1 MKIGTAIQGAMNDQI
16 HKELESAYGYLA
28 MSAYFSNHNY
38 PGAASWMR
46 IQSREEVGHATK
58 FIDFMEDRGG
68 TVVLRALAAPPPEY
82 ASPLAAFEAAVEQEA
97 LVSANIYRLYE
108 LAAKEK
114 DYAAQALLQWFITE
128 QVEEEKTSRQI
139 VETLRLIGNNTSGL
153 YMFDRELGRRGQAG

>member
-1 MKIGTAIQGAMNDQI
+1 MKIGKAIQGAMNDQI

-46 IQSREEVGHATK
+46 IQAREEIGHATK

-68 TVVLRALAAPPPEY
+68 TVALRALAKPTAEY
-82 ASPLAAFEAAVEQEA
+82 ASPLAAFESAVKQEA
-97 LVSANIYRLYE
+97 LVSASIYALYE
-108 LAAKEK
+108 LSAKEK

-139 VETLRLIGNNTSGL
+139 VETLRLIGANTSGL

>member
-16 HKELESAYGYLA
+16 HKEFESAYGYLA

-97 LVSANIYRLYE
+97 LVSASIYRLYE

>member
-1 MKIGTAIQGAMNDQI
+1 MKIGPAIQGAMNDQI

-46 IQSREEVGHATK
+46 IQSREEMGHATK

-68 TVVLRALAAPPPEY
+68 TVVLRALSAPAAEF

-97 LVSANIYRLYE
+97 LVSASIYRLYE

-139 VETLRLIGNNTSGL
+139 VDTLRLIGNNTSGL

>member
-1 MKIGTAIQGAMNDQI
+1 MKIGKAIQDAMNDQI

-46 IQSREEVGHATK
+46 IQSKEEVGHATK

-68 TVVLRALAAPPPEY
+68 TVVFRALSAPPVEFV
-82 ASPLAAFEAAVEQEA
+82 SPLAAFEAAVEQEG
-97 LVSANIYRLYE
+97 LVSSSIYRLYE
-108 LAAKEK
+108 LAAREK

-128 QVEEEKTSRQI
+128 QVEEEKASRQI
-139 VETLRLIGNNTSGL
+139 VDTLRLIGANTSGL
-153 YMFDRELGRRGQAG
+153 YMFDRELGRRGQGG

>member
-1 MKIGTAIQGAMNDQI
+1 MKIGKAIQDAMNDQI

-68 TVVLRALAAPPPEY
+68 TVGFRALAAPAVEF
-82 ASPLAAFEAAVEQEA
+82 ASPLAAFEAAVEQEG
-97 LVSANIYRLYE
+97 LVSSSIYRLYE
-108 LAAKEK
+108 LAAREK

-128 QVEEEKTSRQI
+128 QVEEEKASRQI
-139 VETLRLIGNNTSGL
+139 VDTLRLIGANTSGL
-153 YMFDRELGRRGQAG
+153 YMFDRELGRRGQGG

>member
-1 MKIGTAIQGAMNDQI
+1 MKIGKAIQDAMNDQI

-68 TVVLRALAAPPPEY
+68 TVVFRALAAPAVEF
-82 ASPLAAFEAAVEQEA
+82 ASPLAAFEAAVEQEG
-97 LVSANIYRLYE
+97 LVSSSIYRLYE
-108 LAAKEK
+108 LAAREK

-128 QVEEEKTSRQI
+128 QVEEEKASRQI
-139 VETLRLIGNNTSGL
+139 VDTLRLIGANTSGL
-153 YMFDRELGRRGQAG
+153 YMFDRELGRRGQGG

>member
-28 MSAYFSNHNY
+28 MSAYFSSHNY
-38 PGAASWMR
+38 PGAAAWMR
-46 IQSREEVGHATK
+46 IQAKEELGHAAK

-68 TVVLRALAAPPPEY
+68 TVVLGALAAPAVEY
-82 ASPLAAFEAAVEQEA
+82 ASPLAAFEAAVDQEG
-97 LVSANIYRLYE
+97 LVSASIYRLYE

-139 VETLRLIGNNTSGL
+139 VDTLRLIGANTSGL
-153 YMFDRELGRRGQAG
+153 YMFDRELGRRGQGG

>member
-16 HKELESAYGYLA
+16 HKEFESAYGYLA

-68 TVVLRALAAPPPEY
+68 TVVLRALAAPASEY

-97 LVSANIYRLYE
+97 LVSSSIYRLYE

-139 VETLRLIGNNTSGL
+139 VETLRLIGANTSGL

>member
-1 MKIGTAIQGAMNDQI
+1 MKIGTAIKRAMNDQI

-28 MSAYFSNHNY
+28 MSAYFSSHNY

-68 TVVLRALAAPPPEY
+68 AVVLRALSAPASEFS
-82 ASPLAAFEAAVEQEA
+82 SPLAAFEAAVEQEA
-97 LVSANIYRLYE
+97 LVSASIYRLYE

-139 VETLRLIGNNTSGL
+139 VDTLRLIGNNTSGL

>member
-16 HKELESAYGYLA
+16 HKELDSAYSYLA

-68 TVVLRALAAPPPEY
+68 TVVLRALSAPASEF

-97 LVSANIYRLYE
+97 LVSASIYRLYE

-139 VETLRLIGNNTSGL
+139 VDTLRLIGNNTSGL

>member
-46 IQSREEVGHATK
+46 IQAREEVGHATK

-68 TVVLRALAAPPPEY
+68 TVVLRALAAPAPEF
-82 ASPLAAFEAAVEQEA
+82 ASPLAAFESAVKQEA
-97 LVSANIYRLYE
+97 LVSASIYRLYE
-108 LAAKEK
+108 LSPRRR
-114 DYAAQALLQWFITE
+114 T
-128 QVEEEKTSRQI
+128 TPRRRCCSGSSPSRS
-139 VETLRLIGNNTSGL
+139 RK
-153 YMFDRELGRRGQAG
+153 RRPAGKSSRRFG